1 VSTERRSTD
10 DGIAAREED
19 GMWSGRAR
27 VTRFLPRNVVTSY
40 LTIGN
45 YCRIVRPATERGQRT
60 HPAHAPASVGTG
72 AR

>member
-19 GMWSGRAR
+19 GMWSGRVR
-27 VTRFLPRNVVTSY
+27 VTRFLPRDVATSY
-40 LTIGN
+40 PTIGN
-45 YCRIVRPATERGQRT
+45 YCRIVRPATERGQSTLPDRI
-60 HPAHAPASVGTG
+60 PSSVGTG